1 MTPMNRHWRGALA
14 GVLVAAGLVAG
25 GAGIAGAAEG
35 GGVTVRAK
43 EATFRKT
50 FSGTGN
56 KKLGTLRLRRSAVLT
71 WRTRGRLFQVFEQHG
86 FLLVDTRARRGHVR
100 IHRGVYRRVRVATR
114 GRWRI
119 IIRSP

>member
-1 MTPMNRHWRGALA
+1 MNRQRTRALA
-14 GVLVAAGLVAG
+14 GVLVAVGLAASS
-25 GAGIAGAAEG
+25 AGIAGAAEG
-35 GGVTVRAK
+35 HGVTVRAK

-50 FSGTGN
+50 FSGSGN

-71 WRTRGRLFQVFEQHG
+71 WRARGRLFQVFEQHG
-86 FLLVDTRARRGHVR
+86 FLLVDTRAHRGHVK

-119 IIRSP
+119 SIRSR